1 MNSDLKTI
9 NSKGFYFYPDT
20 HNIVQDKSDSAFI
33 AHFNSTR
40 RRFLSPGIAPEA
52 IVVRYYGYT
61 GMYND
66 TEYLDSQY
74 AYYGIYDA
82 MRQVLA
88 YQEEECEGRIELLSY
103 TDSSGLEILREW
115 TYEVEGFK
123 NMDGDTEIEFAAW
136 LVNK

>member
-52 IVVRYYGYT
+52 IVVRYYGYK
-61 GMYND
+61 GLYND
-66 TEYLDSQY
+66 IEYLDSQY
-74 AYYGIYDA
+74 AYYSIYDA

-103 TDSSGLEILREW
+103 TDESGLEILREW